1 MIIREG
7 TLLDHYKK
15 HKVEGNGQSVA
26 HTAKISEKWEVKG
39 DRRSASGERS
49 IMSVPSVWWF
59 ESLPNAVE

>member
-1 MIIREG
+1 MSRSA
-7 TLLDHYKK
+7 TRPLQNAQKQA
-15 HKVEGNGQSVA
+15 NGRSVA
-26 HTAKISEKWEVKG
+26 HPAKISEKWEVKG